1 MRTDKE
7 MASFLS
13 GLSRNESVEDL
24 QLAVIRGLIAA
35 EISMKRQELGWSQ
48 ADLACKLGVTQG
60 LVSRWEAGETNF
72 NLSTLVRIAS
82 ALDLKLQSPIV
93 PSPPISFVSGNSNV
107 VHFSSS
113 LHWRS
118 GARQLDS
125 NFSSSGSD
133 SRELEEM

>member
-13 GLSRNESVEDL
+13 GLTQNESVEEL

-35 EISMKRQELGWSQ
+35 EISMKRQKLGWSQ
-48 ADLACKLGVTQG
+48 ADLARELGVTQG

-82 ALDLKLQSPIV
+82 ALDLKLQSPFV
-93 PSPPISFVSGNSNV
+93 PSPPIAFSSGSSNV
-107 VHFSSS
+107 VSFSASQ
-113 LHWRS
+113 HWSS

-133 SRELEEM
+133 SHELEEM